1 MQKVIIKFWSRKKLI
16 TSETDLTWQA
26 KYKPGGTAMIVTNA
40 LSHKIIKSGQ
50 DPEGLGRWSI
60 TTIQGKNQNKVSIIN
75 AYRPGKITKDKGI
88 TKVSTQQWDLLEEQ
102 GRESENVR
110 KTMIEDLITIINNI
124 QSTNHQVILLI
135 DANEAYNEAE
145 KGISSLVEHT
155 GMIDPIANK
164 HGTRNEPN
172 THKSGS
178 KRIDYIF
185 CTNGLT
191 PFIRLCGILPF
202 DFITTSDHRA
212 LYLSLIHI

>member
-1 MQKVIIKFWSRKKLI
+1 
-16 TSETDLTWQA
+16 
-26 KYKPGGTAMIVTNA
+26 
-40 LSHKIIKSGQ
+40 
-50 DPEGLGRWSI
+50 
-60 TTIQGKNQNKVSIIN
+60 
-75 AYRPGKITKDKGI
+75 
-88 TKVSTQQWDLLEEQ
+88 
-102 GRESENVR
+102 
-110 KTMIEDLITIINNI
+110 MIEDLITTINNI
-124 QSTNHQVILLI
+124 QSTSHQVILLI

-145 KGISSLVEHT
+145 KDISSLVEHT

-178 KRIDYIF
+178 KRIYYIF

-212 LYLSLIHI
+212 LYIDIDLALFLKDSLHKCIPNNEQLLRTNNPKYVTKYKTHILKHILQHNLFNRGRII